1 MITVDDIR
9 QFEGHKTPFYFY
21 DLQLLRRTVR
31 RAQEQASRYGY
42 HVHYAMKANTDD
54 EILRLMLSEGLG
66 VDCVSGGEVAKGIQM
81 GFDPKKI
88 AFAGVGKTDDEIK
101 MAIERF
107 ADAGFRVEHINAGGG
122 LGINYDTPDSENDPD
137 FERFFALFDELL
149 DLGPGQELH
158 FELGRSL
165 VAHCGDLIT
174 RALYVKKGVKTNFLI
189 LDAGMTELIRPALYQ
204 AIHRIENLTRRGN
217 GIDERYDVVGPVCE
231 SSDCFGKAMPLPE
244 SERGDLIAIR
254 SAGAYG
260 ASMASNYKLRQLEP
274 SVYRK

>member
-1 MITVDDIR
+1 MINAI
-9 QFEGHKTPFYFY
+9 
-21 DLQLLRRTVR
+21 
-31 RAQEQASRYGY
+31 AQGMGRVAK
-42 HVHYAMKANTDD
+42 VA
-54 EILRLMLSEGLG
+54 LRLNPDIDAKTHQYITTGLEENKFG
-66 VDCVSGGEVAKGIQM
+66 ISGWQIDDVISFLKAHPALELKGLHFHIGSQIQDLEPFKNLC
-81 GFDPKKI
+81 GR
-88 AFAGVGKTDDEIK
+88 VNV
-101 MAIERF
+101 AIERF

-122 LGINYDTPDSENDPD
+122 LGINYDTPDSENDSD

-217 GIDERYDVVGPVCE
+217 GIDERYDAVGPVCE
-231 SSDCFGKAMPLPE
+231 SSDCFGKAMPLHE

-260 ASMASNYKLRQLEP
+260 ASMASNYNLRQLEP